1 MELAIHFNYLFLM
14 PIGEVSEWPI
24 VQAWKVCVLYRTGG
38 SNPPLSAKTTK
49 AWFRKAELGFFA
61 QAHVE
66 TQLRGVSKGRRRKK
80 AHWLKRSA
88 IQQAF
93 VVLKQPPRGSRSN
106 PFSPSEKEW

>member
-49 AWFRKAELGFFA
+49 VWFRKAELGFFA
-61 QAHVE
+61 QALAK
-66 TQLRGVSKGRRRKK
+66 TQRSEVLSERRRKK

-88 IQQAF
+88 RQ
-93 VVLKQPPRGSRSN
+93 
-106 PFSPSEKEW
+106 